1 MYQGRGIAGW
11 QSYNGAMTVVIE
23 AFISLICLA
32 SLIVILFEAQA
43 TGGFRRRWPIA
54 VWAGGLLALALLGV
68 ESWSDA
74 RSLMGLLGVCN
85 FLFGAGLL
93 VRWLLWAR
101 PTSG

>member
-1 MYQGRGIAGW
+1 
-11 QSYNGAMTVVIE
+11 MTVVIE
-23 AFISLICLA
+23 ALISFICLA

-54 VWAGGLLALALLGV
+54 VWAGSLLSLALLGILRIFLNLDD
-68 ESWSDA
+68 WSDA
-74 RSLMGLLGVCN
+74 RILMGLLGVGN

-93 VRWLLWAR
+93 LRWLLWER